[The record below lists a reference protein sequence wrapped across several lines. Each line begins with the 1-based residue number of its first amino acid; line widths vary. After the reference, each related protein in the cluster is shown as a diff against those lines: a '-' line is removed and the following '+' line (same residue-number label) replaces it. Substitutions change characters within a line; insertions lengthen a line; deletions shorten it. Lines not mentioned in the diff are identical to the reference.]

1 MGFTKKSKWLTALFV
16 SVVALTGCGKSSE
29 NASEVLDTA
38 RKQMNELSNYSMKM
52 EMKMGV
58 KAEGMSMEIPVVVDA
73 KVDEKSG
80 TAQMTTTASMF
91 GMESTTEGY
100 TQVVDGKTI
109 TYSKGNYELNG
120 EQVWTKETSDEVS
133 KYNEFVAIT
142 EFGTKIEK
150 KKSND
155 KNADYYQVTISKEK
169 MKELMNDSSSLMG
182 DMDFENA
189 DIKNDV
195 VLDIYVDKKSNYI
208 TKMTMD
214 LKDVISLD
222 DPEVE
227 MEISEC
233 SFTFTFSDFNKVGT
247 VTIPEDVITSA
258 IDQSDDDWN
267 YDDPEIIDPEM

>member
-1 MGFTKKSKWLTALFV
+1 MKKSKWLAALLV
-16 SVVALTGCGKSSE
+16 SVFALTGCGKTDE

-73 KVDEKSG
+73 KIDEKSG

-91 GMESTTEGY
+91 GMEISTEGY

-109 TYSKGNYELNG
+109 TYSKGNYEFDG
-120 EQVWTKETSDEVS
+120 EEVWTKETSDEVS
-133 KYNEFVAIT
+133 NYSEFVAIT
-142 EFGTKIEK
+142 EFGTKIDK
-150 KKSND
+150 KKSDD
-155 KNADYYQVTISKEK
+155 KNADHYQVTISKEK
-169 MKELMNDSSSLMG
+169 MKELMSESSNLMG
-182 DMDFENA
+182 DSMDMEGY

-195 VLDIYVDKKSNYI
+195 VLDIYVDKNSNYI
-208 TKMTMD
+208 TKMVMD
-214 LKDVISLD
+214 LKDVISLED
-222 DPEVE
+222 MEVA

-233 SFTFTFSDFNKVGT
+233 SLTFTFSDFNKVGT
-247 VTIPEDVITSA
+247 VTIPADVITSA

-267 YDDPEIIDPEM
+267 FDDPEITNPEM